1 MIEMFK
7 SYTRL
12 QLQKH
17 INLNYKLKYLQLENK
32 IKLKQI
38 KQL

>member
-7 SYTRL
+7 FNTGSH
-12 QLQKH
+12 LQKH
-17 INLNYKLKYLQLENK
+17 INLNYKLKHLKLENK

-38 KQL
+38 EQL